1 MGFVKKGQKMTPLI
15 ISLSMGI
22 IFLFIF
28 INQFFSLQKEVKKL
42 KSITSHLLKEIKS
55 LKD

>member
-1 MGFVKKGQKMTPLI
+1 MIPII
-15 ISLSMGI
+15 ISVLMGI

-28 INQFFSLQKEVKKL
+28 ISQFFALQKEVKKL

-55 LKD
+55 LKDQNVR